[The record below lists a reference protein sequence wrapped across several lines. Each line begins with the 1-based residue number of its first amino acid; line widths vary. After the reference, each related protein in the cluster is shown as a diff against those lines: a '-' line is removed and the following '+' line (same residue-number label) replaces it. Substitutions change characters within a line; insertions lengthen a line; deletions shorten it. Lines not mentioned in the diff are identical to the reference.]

1 MQKKPRLRKLP
12 AYWSPYKR
20 GRYDSAYEV
29 DTGVARRGACQ
40 SYGPAD
46 RVSAGFCA
54 FIRK

>member
-29 DTGVARRGACQ
+29 DTGV
-40 SYGPAD
+40 
-46 RVSAGFCA
+46 SAEA
-54 FIRK
+54 LAKSRIY

>member
-29 DTGVARRGACQ
+29 DTGVAPEELGKLRI
-40 SYGPAD
+40 Y
-46 RVSAGFCA
+46 
-54 FIRK
+54 